1 MKAGAKIVLKYLGIY
16 ELSILAG
23 LLFYVWAQ
31 YPAQLA
37 FKMSEMTEQFVRAA
51 LGLTAS
57 TVGLFFLSYKRKGLK
72 NKSFCFRD
80 ALLKVL
86 LAFAIV
92 QVVAFIFQYVI
103 YIAGT
108 ATDLSRGIW
117 MMAGHDFNREDVPK
131 WVTHLCML
139 SYDILLFIP
148 ATLLGEYLGTKKSIK
163 MREELLGNREEGA

>member
-1 MKAGAKIVLKYLGIY
+1 MKAGAKTVLKYLGIY

-23 LLFYVWAQ
+23 LLFYVGAQ
-31 YPAQLA
+31 YPVELA
-37 FKMSEMTEQFVRAA
+37 FKMSDMTEQFVRAA
-51 LGLTAS
+51 LGITAS
-57 TVGLFFLSYKRKGLK
+57 TVGFFFLSYKRKGLK
-72 NKSFCFRD
+72 NKRFCFKD
-80 ALLKVL
+80 SLLKVL

-117 MMAGHDFNREDVPK
+117 MMAGHDLNKEDVPK

-139 SYDILLFIP
+139 SYEILLFIP
-148 ATLLGEYLGTKKSIK
+148 ATLLGEYFGTRKSIK
-163 MREELLGNREEGA
+163 MRAELLGNGKEGA